1 MMDSTE
7 EKVKVEGLINR
18 HLEIC
23 LRRWKLLKEMQDQ
36 IGLLPSKFYF
46 LFFIFN
52 FSGFALLMG

>member
-36 IGLLPSKFYF
+36 IGLLPSKFF
-46 LFFIFN
+46 LFFIFY